1 MHPKQLARQ
10 NNILFRPGNW
20 PRWHSIKIVAK
31 SQGGCKG
38 RPSISYVN
46 RSLTQQY
53 ASTQD
58 AGPGFRRGEGGGEW
72 MGGPLGSPALLGWH
86 ALGGSITLRAG
97 DPKGPPHRPSST
109 LAPTEHPTPTHQVD
123 A

>member
-1 MHPKQLARQ
+1 MQMNPAPSRGRFIAPTADLSAL
-10 NNILFRPGNW
+10 ILLCQPSVDAW
-20 PRWHSIKIVAK
+20 EP
-31 SQGGCKG
+31 GGCKA

-109 LAPTEHPTPTHQVD
+109 LAPTEYPTPFH
-123 A
+123 